1 MKPTLIIRATLH
13 TVGPLSIKM
22 PKPEGGR
29 ENEYGN
35 FPVMTRGVDDAGQR
49 LQTGYLPAT
58 TLRGFLRRAIVLRN
72 MREAAAQG
80 KPYRL
85 PQVYS
90 EMIGQDAESEKQAG
104 YLDLLALRKARENS
118 PVLDLFGSG
127 LGIQSRLKV
136 SHFLP
141 VVNVLP
147 EVFTGVR
154 KDLDDTE
161 DALDLMDPADVQS
174 FLGRSESN
182 NQRAAQAAVVK
193 QLETQIRR
201 LQKKGEAVPDDIQQA
216 LAVAQAA
223 LDQYKTAM
231 GDMQN
236 STRTI
241 VQHHALPAGLV
252 LHGRLVVDR
261 PQPRDAELLEF
272 ALNQLSLYP
281 VLGAH
286 SARGCGELAGQ
297 FDFLNDAGQQTK
309 TVKIGGFLP
318 AQTTV
323 FEGVKAEKVLA

>member
-1 MKPTLIIRATLH
+1 MNQKIVINATLK

-22 PKPEGGR
+22 PVAEGSR
-29 ENEYGN
+29 ENAFDNY
-35 FPVMTRGVDDAGQR
+35 PVMTRGVDDAGNK

-58 TLRGFLRRAIVLRN
+58 TLRGFLRRAVTLRN
-72 MREAAAQG
+72 MRSAAEAG

-104 YLDLLALRKARENS
+104 DIDLLALRQAREAS

-127 LGIQSRLKV
+127 LGIKSRLKV

-141 VVNVLP
+141 QVNVLP
-147 EVFTGVR
+147 DVFTGVR

-161 DALDLMDPADVQS
+161 EALDLMDTSDMTA

-182 NQRAAQAAVVK
+182 NKRAAAAAVVK
-193 QLETQIRR
+193 QLEGQVRK
-201 LQKKGEAVPDDIQQA
+201 LEKKGDPVPEDMAKA
-216 LAVAQAA
+216 LAVAKAE
-223 LDQYKTAM
+223 LDKHKGDM

-241 VQHHALPAGLV
+241 VQHYALPAGLE
-252 LHGRLVVDR
+252 LSGRIVIENARDR
-261 PQPRDAELLEF
+261 DMELLDYGLDQF
-272 ALNQLSLYP
+272 SLKP

-286 SARGCGELAGQ
+286 SARGCGELSGTFQ
-297 FDFLNDAGQQTK
+297 FFDGGGKLLK
-309 TVKIGGFLP
+309 TVVVGDYKP
-318 AQTTV
+318 SRVTV
-323 FEGVKAEKVLA
+323 FSARE

>member
-1 MKPTLIIRATLH
+1 
-13 TVGPLSIKM
+13 
-22 PKPEGGR
+22 
-29 ENEYGN
+29 
-35 FPVMTRGVDDAGQR
+35 
-49 LQTGYLPAT
+49 
-58 TLRGFLRRAIVLRN
+58 
-72 MREAAAQG
+72 
-80 KPYRL
+80 
-85 PQVYS
+85 
-90 EMIGQDAESEKQAG
+90 MIGQDAESEKQAG
-104 YLDLLALRKARENS
+104 ELNLLAIRQAREAS

-136 SHFLP
+136 SHFVP
-141 VVNVLP
+141 AVNVLP

-182 NQRAAQAAVVK
+182 NQRAAQATVVK

-201 LQKKGEAVPDDIQQA
+201 LQKKAEAVPDDMAQA

-223 LDQYKTAM
+223 LDQHKTAM

-252 LHGRLVVDR
+252 LHGRLVIDR
-261 PQPRDAELLEF
+261 PQPRDAELIEF

-286 SARGCGELAGQ
+286 SARGCGEVAGQ
-297 FDFLNDAGQQTK
+297 FDFLNEAGQLIK
-309 TVKIGGFLP
+309 TVKVGGFLP
-318 AQTTV
+318 GQTTV
-323 FEGVKAEKVLA
+323 FEGVEAQKVWA

>member
-1 MKPTLIIRATLH
+1 MSSTLIINVTLN

-29 ENEYGN
+29 ENEFGN
-35 FPVMTRGVDDAGQR
+35 FPVMTRGVDDSGQK
-49 LQTGYLPAT
+49 LQSGYLPAT
-58 TLRGFLRRAIVLRN
+58 TLRGYLRRAVTLRN
-72 MREAAAQG
+72 MREAAAKGQ
-80 KPYRL
+80 PYRL
-85 PQVYS
+85 AQVYS

-104 YLDLLALRKARENS
+104 DIDLLALRKAREAS
-118 PVLDLFGSG
+118 AVLDLFGSG
-127 LGIQSRLKV
+127 LGIKSRLKV
-136 SHFLP
+136 SHLLP

-161 DALDLMDPADVQS
+161 DALALMDPADVQS

-201 LQKKGEAVPDDIQQA
+201 LQKKGDAVPDDMAQA
-216 LAVAQAA
+216 LTVAQAE
-223 LDQYKTAM
+223 LEKYKTGM
-231 GDMQN
+231 GEMQN

-261 PQPRDAELLEF
+261 VQPRDVELLTY
-272 ALNQLSLYP
+272 ALDQFSRYP

-286 SARGCGELAGQ
+286 SARGCGEVAGQ
-297 FDFLNDAGQQTK
+297 FDFLDGSGQVTQTM
-309 TVKIGGFLP
+309 KIGAYLP
-318 AQTTV
+318 AQVTV
-323 FEGVKAEKVLA
+323 FAMPNVEKVQG

>member
-1 MKPTLIIRATLH
+1 MKPTLIIRATLQ

-29 ENEYGN
+29 DNEFGN
-35 FPVMTRGVDDAGQR
+35 FPVMTRGVDDTGQR

-58 TLRGFLRRAIVLRN
+58 TVRGFLRRAIVLQH
-72 MREAAAQG
+72 MRDAAAQG

-104 YLDLLALRKARENS
+104 TIDLLAIRQAREAS

-141 VVNVLP
+141 DVNVLP
-147 EVFTGVR
+147 EVLTGVR

-161 DALDLMDPADVQS
+161 EALALMDPADVQS

-193 QLETQIRR
+193 QLETQTRR
-201 LQKKGEAVPDDIQQA
+201 LQKKGDAVPDDLQQA
-216 LAVAQAA
+216 LAVAQKT
-223 LDQYKTAM
+223 LDEHKSGM
-231 GDMQN
+231 GEMQN

-241 VQHHALPAGLV
+241 VQHHALPAGLA
-252 LHGRLVVDR
+252 LQGRLVVDR
-261 PQPRDAELLEF
+261 PQPRDAQMLQF
-272 ALNQLSLYP
+272 ALEQLSLYP

-286 SARGCGELAGQ
+286 SARGCGEVAGQ
-297 FDFLNDAGQQTK
+297 FDFMNERGQVMK
-309 TVKIGGFLP
+309 TVKVGGFLP
-318 AQTTV
+318 AQVTV
-323 FEGVKAEKVLA
+323 FETLEQGKVLA

>member
-1 MKPTLIIRATLH
+1 MKPTLILRATLH

-35 FPVMTRGVDDAGQR
+35 FPVMTRGVDDSGQR

-58 TLRGFLRRAIVLRN
+58 TLRGYLRRSIVLRA

-104 YLDLLALRKARENS
+104 DIDLLAIRQAREAS

-136 SHFLP
+136 SHFVP
-141 VVNVLP
+141 TVNVLP

-161 DALDLMDPADVQS
+161 DTLDLMDLKDVEA

-201 LQKKGEAVPDDIQQA
+201 LQKKGEPVPDDLQQA
-216 LAVAQAA
+216 LRVARAA
-223 LDQYKTAM
+223 LEQHKSAM
-231 GDMQN
+231 GEMQN

-252 LHGRLVVDR
+252 LQGRLVVDR
-261 PQPRDAELLEF
+261 PQARDLEMLEY
-272 ALNQLSLYP
+272 ALDQLSRYP

-286 SARGCGELAGQ
+286 SARGCGEVAGQ
-297 FDFLNDAGQQTK
+297 FEVINEQAQVIKILT
-309 TVKIGGFLP
+309 IGGFKP
-318 AQTTV
+318 AQVTV
-323 FEGVKAEKVLA
+323 FETVNGGKLMV